1 MKTDVY
7 SFGVVLLEI
16 LSGHVAVT
24 RSYSGGLED
33 LVEWGKPFLNSKPQ
47 LHRIIDR
54 KMGKTITRKDANKFA
69 KIILH
74 CLNRKPKRRPTMK
87 EVVRLLEE
95 LEQGMNQ
102 NGQKAVHSFKRM
114 QEHNHSQYLHGQTK
128 DYCSTVSVAP

>member
-16 LSGHVAVT
+16 LTGRVAVT

-47 LHRIIDR
+47 LHCIIDK

-69 KIILH
+69 KIIH
-74 CLNRKPKRRPTMK
+74 QCLNRKPKRRPTMK

-95 LEQGMNQ
+95 LEQGTNQ
-102 NGQKAVHSFKRM
+102 NGQKPVHSFKRK
-114 QEHNHSQYLHGQTK
+114 QEHNQCQYLHGQTK
-128 DYCSTVSVAP
+128 DYCSTVSVA